1 MKKIISILVLVFLI
15 FQLTEAQDLISAK
28 ALTGIMKNKNVKIVS
43 VRKASDY
50 AKVHIDGAV
59 NIDVKK
65 MYKPGAVKY
74 VLKTAGEI
82 ASYLGSNGISNTNK
96 IVIYGTGS
104 GKSSGRL
111 YWILKYLGCKDV
123 KILNG
128 HLKAWR
134 SVRGKVTKVKPKI
147 IPVKFT
153 AVPVASYYASS
164 SYVKKNLKNPKV
176 LIVDNRSSDEF
187 KGLKGETLQKG
198 HIPGALHFD
207 YAKVMNLP
215 AQTLKSKAEL
225 IKIFNAAGITKNKEI
240 ILYCESSVRSG
251 IVFLALKSVLG
262 YPKVRIYDG
271 AIYEWTNKGYSLVK

>member
-1 MKKIISILVLVFLI
+1 MKKLISVLVLFLLI
-15 FQLTEAQDLISAK
+15 FQGTEAQDLISAK
-28 ALTGIMKNKNVKIVS
+28 TLTGIMKDKNVKIVS
-43 VRKASDY
+43 VRKVSDY

-59 NIDVKK
+59 NVEVKK
-65 MYKPGAVKY
+65 LYKPGAVKY
-74 VLKTAGEI
+74 VLKSSNEI
-82 ASYLGSNGISNTNK
+82 SAIMGSRGISNTNK

-111 YWILKYLGCKDV
+111 YWILKYMGCKDV

-134 SVRGKVTKVKPKI
+134 TVRGKVTKIKPKI
-147 IPVKFT
+147 TPAKFT
-153 AVPVASYYASS
+153 AVPVASYYASTA
-164 SYVKKNLKNPKV
+164 YVKKNLKNPKII
-176 LIVDNRSSDEF
+176 LVDNRSSNEF
-187 KGLKGETLQKG
+187 KGVTGETAKKG
-198 HIPGALHFD
+198 HISGAVHFD

-225 IKIFNAAGITKNKEI
+225 VKMFNAAGITKNKEI

-262 YPKVRIYDG
+262 YPKVRVYDG
-271 AIYEWTNKGYSLVK
+271 AIYEWTAKGNSLVK